1 MRNLEMLIV
10 SAVKISKQ
18 CLQTASAPY
27 WSFAPGSH
35 WENFVPNPLGYSFP
49 KNKNSWR
56 RDLLRNVSNA
66 AALTAYSGGASH
78 GLETKAPHDGLETK
92 PHMSLR
98 HSPTMKDAGHES
110 GGDFN

>member
-1 MRNLEMLIV
+1 
-10 SAVKISKQ
+10 
-18 CLQTASAPY
+18 
-27 WSFAPGSH
+27 
-35 WENFVPNPLGYSFP
+35 
-49 KNKNSWR
+49 
-56 RDLLRNVSNA
+56 VSNA